1 MSHRRGPALLCLL
14 LATVLTL
21 SAAAVSSRGEPRPA
35 VPHSLEEET
44 VHYGETPAVRIIPL
58 TDLERA
64 DTQATDGM
72 TVPVDPA
79 EMSAVLAECT
89 LQDGTIIRLYAA
101 AEGRID
107 GAFARPD
114 QGWFRFVRLSDGTS
128 ASAAFA
134 VNPTLTPFDGVL
146 GKTGFLLRY
155 ANPAGIY
162 TYDYCWFDPDGSL
175 RTLRATFDPVALDLD
190 GDGTAELAWEIAEW
204 QNSFSF
210 YCRGA
215 DGALYQV
222 TPGACL
228 ENGGTLVAVEQE
240 GPGPVRLI
248 YRCEDDAGQT
258 SFCAATFQDGALRI
272 EPNIAYVPAAPE
284 DTVAVPDPTAG
295 RTALPHVSVTA
306 PDGRTMDGAG
316 EAAYLDLW
324 SLLWNSPYAAP
335 AGAVVVSTDAP
346 LDEETAYT
354 VTFSDPEA
362 GESFSWSL
370 DAEGV
375 CRFDGIAGNCRLVC
389 TGSGSLPA
397 YCHDVLSLY
406 CEASRTARN
415 YDDQGRWL
423 GWDLVPVQS
432 KAG

>member
-215 DGALYQV
+215 DGVLYQV

-258 SFCAATFQDGALRI
+258 SFCAVTFQDGALRI
-272 EPNIAYVPAAPE
+272 EPDIAYVPAAPE

-335 AGAVVVSTDAP
+335 AGAA
-346 LDEETAYT
+346 
-354 VTFSDPEA
+354 
-362 GESFSWSL
+362 
-370 DAEGV
+370 
-375 CRFDGIAGNCRLVC
+375 
-389 TGSGSLPA
+389 
-397 YCHDVLSLY
+397 
-406 CEASRTARN
+406 
-415 YDDQGRWL
+415 
-423 GWDLVPVQS
+423 
-432 KAG
+432 